1 MVATGEC
8 SRYVVTGRSNYLW
21 MPVQDALWDQSDD
34 YDGIRSK
41 TSKPIAAILY
51 TMHALCWLN
60 LFFCLCRGRVS
71 TFYLRSILHCGRL
84 SRSNLSSWLC
94 CASLAIESDPAA
106 DTLRVCG
113 RGFRRCLQVHR
124 VRGVAFRRRDAPVL
138 PAPVVRAPALHVE
151 TAPKQ
156 SLLPRSRSPSI
167 SSSLV
172 AEPARSRSRSVR
184 GPVVTFRDQT
194 TQADLNQDEFVQIL
208 SHRDLSQEIANLDQR
223 LFDRE
228 LAADLRT
235 CLSRTD
241 SLDQELRDQRARTD
255 FLEAQLTR
263 NDSLLRAL
271 QSSSESRVEALQCS
285 HNILWGKYCRLLD
298 SLWIL
303 LNSVDVICDSWHDR
317 PPFAVAGARSDATRV
332 RELVRVAM
340 ERLPNEDLPNPSPQT
355 YQYGNQDPARSTASS
370 SAALEGEDSAPGVR
384 DIRHEVPPQRAASD
398 SRRSSEPAASTAS
411 GSNIPQLHT
420 ILEEHRYWRSPPRS
434 PIWPLEESPVEV
446 VNLV

>member
-1 MVATGEC
+1 MWSLVEVITFGCQCRMLSGINLMITTASGPKHQSPLLLYYIPCMLCVGSVYFFVCVEAG
-8 SRYVVTGRSNYLW
+8 SRHSN
-21 MPVQDALWDQSDD
+21 
-34 YDGIRSK
+34 
-41 TSKPIAAILY
+41 
-51 TMHALCWLN
+51 
-60 LFFCLCRGRVS
+60 
-71 TFYLRSILHCGRL
+71 YLRSILHCGRL
-84 SRSNLSSWLC
+84 CRSNLSSWLC

-106 DTLRVCG
+106 DTLRVCS

-156 SLLPRSRSPSI
+156 KSLLTGSRSPSM
-167 SSSLV
+167 SSSLD
-172 AEPARSRSRSVR
+172 AEPARSRSRSPSGHVF
-184 GPVVTFRDQT
+184 VTFRDQT
-194 TQADLNQDEFVQIL
+194 AQADLDQDHFVQRL
-208 SHRDLSQEIANLDQR
+208 FDRDLSQEIADLDRR

-235 CLSRTD
+235 CFSRTD
-241 SLDQELRDQRARTD
+241 RLGEELRDQRVRTD
-255 FLEAQLTR
+255 NLEAQLTR

-340 ERLPNEDLPNPSPQT
+340 ERLPNEDLPNPRPQT
-355 YQYGNQDPARSTASS
+355 YQYGPQDPARSTASS
-370 SAALEGEDSAPGVR
+370 STAG
-384 DIRHEVPPQRAASD
+384 HRAASG
-398 SRRSSEPAASTAS
+398 SSEPAASTAS
-411 GSNIPQLHT
+411 GTNIPQLHT
-420 ILEEHRYWRSPPRS
+420 IFEEHRWPPAFSKAPASSPPLSMAPRS
-434 PIWPLEESPVEV
+434 PISPLEESPVEV
-446 VNLV
+446 VN

>member
-1 MVATGEC
+1 
-8 SRYVVTGRSNYLW
+8 
-21 MPVQDALWDQSDD
+21 
-34 YDGIRSK
+34 
-41 TSKPIAAILY
+41 
-51 TMHALCWLN
+51 MHALCWLN

-84 SRSNLSSWLC
+84 CRSNLSSCLC

-124 VRGVAFRRRDAPVL
+124 VRGVALRRRDAPVL

-156 SLLPRSRSPSI
+156 KSLLTRSRSPSM
-167 SSSLV
+167 SSSLD
-172 AEPARSRSRSVR
+172 AEPARSRSRSPC

-194 TQADLNQDEFVQIL
+194 AQADLDQDDLVQRL
-208 SHRDLSQEIANLDQR
+208 FPQDLYQEIADLDQR
-223 LFDRE
+223 
-228 LAADLRT
+228 LAADLRA
-235 CLSRTD
+235 CFSRTD
-241 SLDQELRDQRARTD
+241 SLDQELRDQRTRTD
-255 FLEAQLTR
+255 SLEAQLTR
-263 NDSLLRAL
+263 NDSLLQAL

>member
-84 SRSNLSSWLC
+84 CRSNLSSCLC

-124 VRGVAFRRRDAPVL
+124 VRGVALRRRDAPVL

-156 SLLPRSRSPSI
+156 KSLLTRSRSPSM
-167 SSSLV
+167 SSSLD
-172 AEPARSRSRSVR
+172 AEPARSRSRSPSGHVF
-184 GPVVTFRDQT
+184 VTFRDQT
-194 TQADLNQDEFVQIL
+194 AQADLDQDDLVQRL
-208 SHRDLSQEIANLDQR
+208 FPQDLYQEIADLDQR
-223 LFDRE
+223 

-235 CLSRTD
+235 CFSRTD

-298 SLWIL
+298 SMYL
-303 LNSVDVICDSWHDR
+303 LGYAVDRICDC
-317 PPFAVAGARSDATRV
+317 SDATRV
-332 RELVRVAM
+332 QELVLEAM
-340 ERLPNEDLPNPSPQT
+340 QRLPNDDLPNPRPQT
-355 YQYGNQDPARSTASS
+355 YQYGPQDPARSTASS
-370 SAALEGEDSAPGVR
+370 STAG
-384 DIRHEVPPQRAASD
+384 HRAAS
-398 SRRSSEPAASTAS
+398 SSYEPAASTAS
-411 GSNIPQLHT
+411 GTNIPQLHT
-420 ILEEHRYWRSPPRS
+420 IFEEHRWPPAFSKASALSPPPSMAPRS
-434 PIWPLEESPVEV
+434 PISPLEESPVEV

>member
-84 SRSNLSSWLC
+84 CRSNLSSCLC

-124 VRGVAFRRRDAPVL
+124 VRGVALRRRDAPVL

-156 SLLPRSRSPSI
+156 KSLLTRSRSPSM
-167 SSSLV
+167 SSSLD
-172 AEPARSRSRSVR
+172 AEPARSRSRSPSGHVF
-184 GPVVTFRDQT
+184 VTFRDQT
-194 TQADLNQDEFVQIL
+194 AQADLDQDDFVQRL
-208 SHRDLSQEIANLDQR
+208 FDRDLSQEIANLDQR

-235 CLSRTD
+235 CFSRTD
-241 SLDQELRDQRARTD
+241 SLDQELRDQRTRTD
-255 FLEAQLTR
+255 SLEAQLTR
-263 NDSLLRAL
+263 NDSLLQAL

-298 SLWIL
+298 SLYL
-303 LNSVDVICDSWHDR
+303 LGYSVDGICDSWHSDSW

-332 RELVRVAM
+332 QELVREAM
-340 ERLPNEDLPNPSPQT
+340 ERLPYEDLPNPRPQT
-355 YQYGNQDPARSTASS
+355 YQYGPQDPARSTASS
-370 SAALEGEDSAPGVR
+370 STAG
-384 DIRHEVPPQRAASD
+384 HRAASG
-398 SRRSSEPAASTAS
+398 SSEPAASTAS
-411 GSNIPQLHT
+411 GTNIPQLHT
-420 ILEEHRYWRSPPRS
+420 IFEEHRWPPAFSKASALSPPLSMAPRS
-434 PIWPLEESPVEV
+434 PISPLEESPVEV
-446 VNLV
+446 VN

>member
-1 MVATGEC
+1 MWSLVEVITFGCQCRMLSGINLMITTASGPKHQSPLLLYYIPCMLCVGSVYFFVCVEAG
-8 SRYVVTGRSNYLW
+8 SRHSN
-21 MPVQDALWDQSDD
+21 
-34 YDGIRSK
+34 
-41 TSKPIAAILY
+41 
-51 TMHALCWLN
+51 
-60 LFFCLCRGRVS
+60 
-71 TFYLRSILHCGRL
+71 YLRSILHCGRL
-84 SRSNLSSWLC
+84 CRSNLSSWLC

-106 DTLRVCG
+106 DTLRVCS

-156 SLLPRSRSPSI
+156 KSLLTGSRSPSM
-167 SSSLV
+167 SSSLD
-172 AEPARSRSRSVR
+172 AEPARSRSRSPSGHVL
-184 GPVVTFRDQT
+184 FRDQT
-194 TQADLNQDEFVQIL
+194 AQADLDHDDFVQRL
-208 SHRDLSQEIANLDQR
+208 SDRNLSQEIANLDPS
-223 LFDRE
+223 LFDQE

-255 FLEAQLTR
+255 FLEVQLTT

-340 ERLPNEDLPNPSPQT
+340 ERLPNEDLPNPRPQT
-355 YQYGNQDPARSTASS
+355 YQYGPQNPARSTASS
-370 SAALEGEDSAPGVR
+370 STAG
-384 DIRHEVPPQRAASD
+384 HRAASG
-398 SRRSSEPAASTAS
+398 SSVPAASTAS
-411 GSNIPQLHT
+411 GTNIPQLT
-420 ILEEHRYWRSPPRS
+420 PLSPLE
-434 PIWPLEESPVEV
+434 EESPVEV
-446 VNLV
+446 VS

>member
-1 MVATGEC
+1 MYQFLCGRDLHCACRHRLGLLVVSFFVAQPLH
-8 SRYVVTGRSNYLW
+8 SLNVANR
-21 MPVQDALWDQSDD
+21 QS
-34 YDGIRSK
+34 G
-41 TSKPIAAILY
+41 AQ
-51 TMHALCWLN
+51 MHAP
-60 LFFCLCRGRVS
+60 G
-71 TFYLRSILHCGRL
+71 I
-84 SRSNLSSWLC
+84 
-94 CASLAIESDPAA
+94 AS
-106 DTLRVCG
+106 
-113 RGFRRCLQVHR
+113 QQ
-124 VRGVAFRRRDAPVL
+124 PVDQ
-138 PAPVVRAPALHVE
+138 A
-151 TAPKQ
+151 
-156 SLLPRSRSPSI
+156 I

-235 CLSRTD
+235 CCSRTD
-241 SLDQELRDQRARTD
+241 RLGEELRDQRVRTD
-255 FLEAQLTR
+255 NLEAQLTR

-340 ERLPNEDLPNPSPQT
+340 ERLPNEDLPNPRPQT
-355 YQYGNQDPARSTASS
+355 YQYGPQDPARSTASS
-370 SAALEGEDSAPGVR
+370 STAG
-384 DIRHEVPPQRAASD
+384 HRAASG
-398 SRRSSEPAASTAS
+398 SSVPAASTAS
-411 GSNIPQLHT
+411 GTNIPQLT
-420 ILEEHRYWRSPPRS
+420 PLSPLE
-434 PIWPLEESPVEV
+434 EESPVEV
-446 VNLV
+446 VS

>member
-1 MVATGEC
+1 MYQFLCGRDLHCACRHRLGLLVVSFFVAQPLH
-8 SRYVVTGRSNYLW
+8 SLAQPLHSLNVANR
-21 MPVQDALWDQSDD
+21 QS
-34 YDGIRSK
+34 G
-41 TSKPIAAILY
+41 AQ
-51 TMHALCWLN
+51 MHAP
-60 LFFCLCRGRVS
+60 G
-71 TFYLRSILHCGRL
+71 I
-84 SRSNLSSWLC
+84 
-94 CASLAIESDPAA
+94 AS
-106 DTLRVCG
+106 
-113 RGFRRCLQVHR
+113 QQ
-124 VRGVAFRRRDAPVL
+124 PVDQ
-138 PAPVVRAPALHVE
+138 A
-151 TAPKQ
+151 
-156 SLLPRSRSPSI
+156 I

-235 CLSRTD
+235 CCSRTD
-241 SLDQELRDQRARTD
+241 RLGEELRDQRVRTD
-255 FLEAQLTR
+255 NLEAQLTR

-340 ERLPNEDLPNPSPQT
+340 ERLPNEDLPNPRPQT
-355 YQYGNQDPARSTASS
+355 YQYGPQNPARSTASS
-370 SAALEGEDSAPGVR
+370 STAG
-384 DIRHEVPPQRAASD
+384 HRAASG
-398 SRRSSEPAASTAS
+398 SSVPAASTAS
-411 GSNIPQLHT
+411 GTNIPQLHT
-420 ILEEHRYWRSPPRS
+420 IFEEHRWPPAFSKASALSPPPSMAPRS
-434 PIWPLEESPVEV
+434 PISPLEESPVEV
-446 VNLV
+446 VN

>member
-1 MVATGEC
+1 
-8 SRYVVTGRSNYLW
+8 
-21 MPVQDALWDQSDD
+21 
-34 YDGIRSK
+34 
-41 TSKPIAAILY
+41 
-51 TMHALCWLN
+51 MHALCWLN

-106 DTLRVCG
+106 DTFRVCG

-156 SLLPRSRSPSI
+156 KSLLTRSRSPSM
-167 SSSLV
+167 SSSLD
-172 AEPARSRSRSVR
+172 AEPARSRSRSPSGHVF
-184 GPVVTFRDQT
+184 VTFRDQT
-194 TQADLNQDEFVQIL
+194 AQADLDLDHFVQRL
-208 SHRDLSQEIANLDQR
+208 VDQ
-223 LFDRE
+223 
-228 LAADLRT
+228 
-235 CLSRTD
+235 SRTD

-298 SLWIL
+298 SLYL
-303 LNSVDVICDSWHDR
+303 LGYAVDRICDC
-317 PPFAVAGARSDATRV
+317 SDATRV
-332 RELVRVAM
+332 QELVLEAM
-340 ERLPNEDLPNPSPQT
+340 QRLPNDDLPNPRPQT
-355 YQYGNQDPARSTASS
+355 YQYGPQDPARSTASS
-370 SAALEGEDSAPGVR
+370 STAG
-384 DIRHEVPPQRAASD
+384 HRAASG
-398 SRRSSEPAASTAS
+398 SSEPAASTAS
-411 GSNIPQLHT
+411 GTNIPQLHT
-420 ILEEHRYWRSPPRS
+420 IFEEHRWPPAFSKASALSPPLSMAPRS
-434 PIWPLEESPVEV
+434 PISPLEESPVEV
-446 VNLV
+446 VN